1 MTILFRLIA
10 YVFYGDT
17 QLENEWQILVHNL
30 TEQGVLGINVVVS
43 EFIAI
48 PKLASSKELVLPSV
62 FMPPLY
68 SFFIFIIKYTFSS
81 FFNYVNIIILLQII
95 LNTLTVFFLFRII
108 KFNNSKIFSFL
119 FALIFSLIPLNIYSS
134 VQISSI
140 CLQVFLLTYLLYIL
154 KKFSF
159 YQNFT
164 NLIIFSVL
172 SSLLILVRGEFFL
185 FYFFILFYLLFI
197 ITKM

>member
-1 MTILFRLIA
+1 MKNIHPFISVTSLVTVTILFRLIA

-108 KFNNSKIFSFL
+108 
-119 FALIFSLIPLNIYSS
+119 
-134 VQISSI
+134 
-140 CLQVFLLTYLLYIL
+140 
-154 KKFSF
+154 
-159 YQNFT
+159 
-164 NLIIFSVL
+164 
-172 SSLLILVRGEFFL
+172 
-185 FYFFILFYLLFI
+185 
-197 ITKM
+197 